1 MTARERGWYDVGSM
15 TTVSLQTTT
24 QREDTRALVF
34 QLAEEAVIKLKT
46 LARLLSPEDQETL
59 SILMDTEMMS
69 DLNLSIQEAAAG
81 KYEPI
86 ESILQ

>member
-34 QLAEEAVIKLKT
+34 QLAEEAIIKLKT
-46 LARLLSPEDQETL
+46 LAQLLSPEDRETL
-59 SILMDTEMMS
+59 SVLMDTEVVS
-69 DLNLSIQEAAAG
+69 DLNVSIQEAATG
-81 KYEPI
+81 EYEPI

>member
-1 MTARERGWYDVGSM
+1 MATI
-15 TTVSLQTTT
+15 SLPTTT
-24 QREDTRALVF
+24 QTEDTRALVF
-34 QLAEEAVIKLKT
+34 QLAEEAIIKLKT
-46 LARLLSPEDQETL
+46 LARLLSSEDRETL

-69 DLNLSIQEAAAG
+69 DLNWSIQEAAAG